1 MRQIPGGIRTIQF
14 LLLTIVG
21 LISLAVLIYPLS
33 LSPGALSLE
42 VGDVA
47 PQNFQ
52 APEAIEYVS
61 EVRTEDAKLV
71 AESAVQPVYSLPDP
85 SIARGQ
91 IERLRDGLNYI
102 SLVRNDEYASPEQKS
117 ADIASMSDVTL
128 SSETIQSILDLSP
141 ARWDNIQQES
151 LSVLEQVMRNTIREE
166 NLSSVKRSVPSLVS
180 LALSEEQAGLVSELV
195 IAFVVPNSIYSPEL
209 TDSARQAAREGVEP
223 VVQTYKAGE
232 MVLAAGQVVSPST
245 LEALEKMGLIEPGP
259 QWQDYLG
266 SIMLVVTNTVMLGL
280 YFFRQKHSALHEI
293 RNLILITI
301 LFVIFI
307 LGARLLIPN
316 RTVVPYLYPLP
327 AFGLLLATLFNRNV
341 GLIFS
346 IVASVLATYGLPNSL
361 DLTPYFL
368 LSSLIGVMVLGPA
381 QRIWAFLRAGV
392 AIAGTGIA
400 MIFAFR
406 VPFVQMDLIGT
417 VTLLGAAVFNGLASA
432 SLTLLLQYFLAQ
444 ALGLTTAM
452 QLLEI
457 SRPDSPLLQYF
468 LRNAPGTYQHS
479 LQVANLAEQA
489 AESIG
494 ADALLTRV
502 GALFHDIGKAKNPTY
517 FIENQGPGQVNTHD
531 DMAPNESSKTITQH
545 VLDGIALARKYRLP
559 RRIND
564 FILEHHGTMITR
576 YQYSKA
582 VEAAGGDESKVD
594 TEDFRYPGP
603 RPSSRETALL
613 MLADGAE
620 ARVRAKRPQNE
631 EELREIIREAINH
644 AQETGQLDN
653 TQLTLQDLST
663 ITNSFVH
670 TLSGTYHARIEYPK
684 IENESAIKNARTVP
698 REDQKS

>member
-1 MRQIPGGIRTIQF
+1 MRQIPGRIRTIQF

-698 REDQKS
+698 REEQKS